1 MFYKELLEIQSVD
14 AAVVENFDFWLA
26 TLPKK
31 SQKEISVSMV
41 STQVGIDL
49 ATAKQLIE
57 FCKKH
62 GILDMYCIAKC
73 PNCGMAIRI
82 EKDQLFSILMHPIC
96 CAKCKVI
103 IVPENI
109 FVLYQVVRR
118 PDVPEEEIQKA
129 IERRL
134 ENVD

>member
-41 STQVGIDL
+41 STQLGIDL
-49 ATAKQLIE
+49 ATAKQLLE

-82 EKDQLFSILMHPIC
+82 EKDPIHC
-96 CAKCKVI
+96 TKCKAT
-103 IVPENI
+103 IVLENI
-109 FVLYQVVRR
+109 FVLYQVIRR

>member
-41 STQVGIDL
+41 STQLGIDL
-49 ATAKQLIE
+49 ATAKQLLE

-62 GILDMYCIAKC
+62 GILDMYC
-73 PNCGMAIRI
+73 
-82 EKDQLFSILMHPIC
+82 
-96 CAKCKVI
+96 KVSKLWHGYSNRKGS
-103 IVPENI
+103 VI
-109 FVLYQVVRR
+109 FDSDASDPLYQVQGDHCAREYFRFVS
-118 PDVPEEEIQKA
+118 DDSKT
-129 IERRL
+129 
-134 ENVD
+134 

>member
-1 MFYKELLEIQSVD
+1 MLYKELLEIQSVD
-14 AAVVENFDFWLA
+14 DTVVENFDFWLA

-31 SQKEISVSMV
+31 AQKEISVSMV
-41 STQVGIDL
+41 STQLGIDL

-82 EKDQLFSILMHPIC
+82 EKHQLFSILMHPIRC
-96 CAKCKVI
+96 TKCKLI

-109 FVLYQVVRR
+109 FVLYQVIRR